1 MKRGIDDIGKGI
13 YKGAVAVIENY
24 GKKGAKK
31 GAKKVGKAVKTAAG
45 GAGKKPPTPK
55 RTAAASGDAARRKAQ
70 EKLVREFGKTPASEA
85 RKKAQEAAR
94 QLELRSQRQ
103 LQSRSGQQQLI
114 KEWGKLSGRQFYADE
129 AAKGA
134 STVRSRMAE
143 EARSRGIANRARG
156 MGARQ
161 NADEA
166 KAIRDAAARK
176 KRQQAYKESGGRNS
190 AAAKARRDSKNANRA
205 KQVRKDIKKNKPK

>member
-1 MKRGIDDIGKGI
+1 MKKRGIDDIGKGVV
-13 YKGAVAVIENY
+13 KGVGALLENY

-31 GAKKVGKAVKTAAG
+31 GAKKVGKAAKTAAG
-45 GAGKKPPTPK
+45 GAGRKLPPK
-55 RTAAASGDAARRKAQ
+55 AKTAVAASGDAARRKA
-70 EKLVREFGKTPASEA
+70 V
-85 RKKAQEAAR
+85 EAAR
-94 QLELRSQRQ
+94 QLEMRSQRLLDTKKGQNQ
-103 LQSRSGQQQLI
+103 LA
-114 KEWGKLSGRQFYADE
+114 KEWGKLSGRQYYADE

-143 EARSRGIANRARG
+143 QARSRGIGNRARG

-166 KAIRDAAARK
+166 KAIQDAARRADRAK
-176 KRQQAYKESGGRNS
+176 AYKEAGGRNS
-190 AAAKARRDSKNANRA
+190 AAAKARRDSRNATRA

>member
-1 MKRGIDDIGKGI
+1 VKKRGIDDIGKGI

-24 GKKGAKK
+24 GKKGVAKGVKAAKK
-31 GAKKVGKAVKTAAG
+31 GAKTAAG
-45 GAGKKPPTPK
+45 GAGRKLPPK
-55 RTAAASGDAARRKAQ
+55 AKTAVAASGDAAR
-70 EKLVREFGKTPASEA
+70 
-85 RKKAQEAAR
+85 KKAIEAAR
-94 QLELRSQRQ
+94 QLELRSQRMLDTKKGQNQ
-103 LQSRSGQQQLI
+103 LA

-129 AAKGA
+129 AAKKS

-143 EARSRGIANRARG
+143 QARSRGIGNRARG

-166 KAIRDAAARK
+166 KAISDAARRADRAK
-176 KRQQAYKESGGRNS
+176 AYKEAGGRNS
-190 AAAKARRDSKNANRA
+190 AAAKARRDSRNANRA

>member
-13 YKGAVAVIENY
+13 YKGGVALARRA
-24 GKKGAKK
+24 AKK
-31 GAKKVGKAVKTAAG
+31 GVKKGVKAAKTAAG
-45 GAGKKPPTPK
+45 GAGRKLPPK
-55 RTAAASGDAARRKAQ
+55 AKTAVAASGDAARR
-70 EKLVREFGKTPASEA
+70 
-85 RKKAQEAAR
+85 KAQEAAR

-129 AAKGA
+129 AAKGS

-166 KAIRDAAARK
+166 KAIADAAARK
-176 KRQQAYKESGGRNS
+176 KRQQAYKEAGGRNS
-190 AAAKARRDSKNANRA
+190 AAAKARRDSRNANRA

>member
-31 GAKKVGKAVKTAAG
+31 GAKKVGKAAKTAAG
-45 GAGKKPPTPK
+45 GAGKKPPMPK
-55 RTAAASGDAARRKAQ
+55 RTAAAAGDAARRKAQ
-70 EKLVREFGKTPASEA
+70 EKMVREWGKTPATEA
-85 RKKAQEAAR
+85 RKKALEAAR
-94 QLELRSQRQ
+94 QLELRSQRMLESKKGQNQ
-103 LQSRSGQQQLI
+103 LA
-114 KEWGKLSGRQFYADE
+114 KEWGRLSGRQYYADE

-143 EARSRGIANRARG
+143 QARSRGIGNRARG

-166 KAIRDAAARK
+166 KAIRDAARRAE
-176 KRQQAYKESGGRNS
+176 RQQAYKEAGGRNS
-190 AAAKARRDSKNANRA
+190 AAAKARRDSRNANRA

>member
-31 GAKKVGKAVKTAAG
+31 GAKKVGKAAKTAAG
-45 GAGKKPPTPK
+45 GAGRKLPPK
-55 RTAAASGDAARRKAQ
+55 AKTAVAASGDAARRKA
-70 EKLVREFGKTPASEA
+70 V
-85 RKKAQEAAR
+85 EAAR
-94 QLELRSQRQ
+94 QLELRSQRM
-103 LQSRSGQQQLI
+103 LDSKKGQQQLA
-114 KEWGKLSGRQFYADE
+114 KEWGKLSGRQYYADE

-143 EARSRGIANRARG
+143 QARSRGITARG
-156 MGARQ
+156 RKMGARQ

-166 KAIRDAAARK
+166 KAIADASRRAERAK
-176 KRQQAYKESGGRNS
+176 AYKEAGGRNS

>member
-31 GAKKVGKAVKTAAG
+31 AGKKTVKAAKTAAG
-45 GAGKKPPTPK
+45 GAGRKLPPK
-55 RTAAASGDAARRKAQ
+55 AKTAVAASGDAARRKA
-70 EKLVREFGKTPASEA
+70 V
-85 RKKAQEAAR
+85 EAAR
-94 QLELRSQRQ
+94 QLEMRSQRM
-103 LQSRSGQQQLI
+103 LDSKKGQQQLA
-114 KEWGKLSGRQFYADE
+114 KEWGKLSGRQYYADE
-129 AAKGA
+129 AAKSA

-143 EARSRGIANRARG
+143 QARSRGITARG
-156 MGARQ
+156 RKMGARQ

-166 KAIRDAAARK
+166 KAIADASRRADRAK
-176 KRQQAYKESGGRNS
+176 AYKESGGRNS

>member
-31 GAKKVGKAVKTAAG
+31 SAKKVGKVKTAAG
-45 GAGKKPPTPK
+45 GAGKKPPMPK
-55 RTAAASGDAARRKAQ
+55 RTAAGASDAFMNK
-70 EKLVREFGKTPASEA
+70 G
-85 RKKAQEAAR
+85 QEAAR
-94 QLELRSQRQ
+94 KLELRSQRM
-103 LQSRSGQQQLI
+103 LDTKKGQQQLI
-114 KEWGKLSGRQFYADE
+114 KEWGKLSGRQYYADE

-143 EARSRGIANRARG
+143 QARSRGIGNRARG

-166 KAIRDAAARK
+166 KAIRDAARRADRAK
-176 KRQQAYKESGGRNS
+176 AYKEAGGRNS

>member
-1 MKRGIDDIGKGI
+1 MKKRGIDDIGKGI
-13 YKGAVAVIENY
+13 YKGAVAVVENY
-24 GKKGAKK
+24 TKKGAKK
-31 GAKKVGKAVKTAAG
+31 AAKKGVKAAKTAAG
-45 GAGKKPPTPK
+45 GAGRKLPPK
-55 RTAAASGDAARRKAQ
+55 VKTAAMAGDAARRKA
-70 EKLVREFGKTPASEA
+70 E
-85 RKKAQEAAR
+85 EAAR

-103 LQSRSGQQQLI
+103 MQSRSGQSQLI

-134 STVRSRMAE
+134 STVRSRLAE
-143 EARSRGIANRARG
+143 EARSRGIAARAKK

-166 KAIRDAAARK
+166 KAIRDAAARRE
-176 KRQQAYKESGGRNS
+176 RQQAYKESGGRNS
-190 AAAKARRDSKNANRA
+190 AAAKARRDSRNANRA

>member
-1 MKRGIDDIGKGI
+1 MKIPFDDIAKG
-13 YKGAVAVIENY
+13 GVALARRA
-24 GKKGAKK
+24 AKK
-31 GAKKVGKAVKTAAG
+31 GVKKSTKAAKTAAG

-55 RTAAASGDAARRKAQ
+55 RTAAAAGDASRRKAI
-70 EKLVREFGKTPASEA
+70 
-85 RKKAQEAAR
+85 EAAR
-94 QLELRSQRQ
+94 QLEMRSQRMLESKKGQNQ
-103 LQSRSGQQQLI
+103 LA
-114 KEWGKLSGRQFYADE
+114 KEWGKLSGRQYYADE

-143 EARSRGIANRARG
+143 QARSRGITARGRG

-161 NADEA
+161 NANEA
-166 KAIRDAAARK
+166 KAISDAARRADRAK
-176 KRQQAYKESGGRNS
+176 AYKEAGGRNS

>member
-1 MKRGIDDIGKGI
+1 MKIPFDDIAKG
-13 YKGAVAVIENY
+13 GVALARRA
-24 GKKGAKK
+24 AKK
-31 GAKKVGKAVKTAAG
+31 GAKKSSKAAKTAAG

-55 RTAAASGDAARRKAQ
+55 RTAAAAGDAERRKAQ
-70 EKLVREFGKTPASEA
+70 EKLVREFGITKASEA
-85 RKKAQEAAR
+85 RKKALEAAR
-94 QLELRSQRQ
+94 QLEMRSQRMLESKKGQNQ
-103 LQSRSGQQQLI
+103 LA
-114 KEWGKLSGRQFYADE
+114 KEWGKLSGRQYYADE

-143 EARSRGIANRARG
+143 QARSRGITARGRG

-166 KAIRDAAARK
+166 KAIRDAARRADRAK
-176 KRQQAYKESGGRNS
+176 AYKEAGGRNS
-190 AAAKARRDSKNANRA
+190 AEAKARRDSRNANRA

>member
-45 GAGKKPPTPK
+45 GAGKKPPIPK
-55 RTAAASGDAARRKAQ
+55 RTAAAAGDASRRKAI
-70 EKLVREFGKTPASEA
+70 
-85 RKKAQEAAR
+85 EAAR
-94 QLELRSQRQ
+94 QLELRSQRMLESKRGQNQ
-103 LQSRSGQQQLI
+103 LA
-114 KEWGKLSGRQFYADE
+114 KEWGKLSGRQYYADE

-143 EARSRGIANRARG
+143 QARSRGIGNRARG

-166 KAIRDAAARK
+166 KAIRDAARRQE
-176 KRQQAYKESGGRNS
+176 RQQAYKESGGRNS

>member
-1 MKRGIDDIGKGI
+1 VKRGIDDIGKGI

-31 GAKKVGKAVKTAAG
+31 SAKKIGKAAKTAAG
-45 GAGKKPPTPK
+45 GAGKKPPMPK
-55 RTAAASGDAARRKAQ
+55 RTAAAAGDASRRKAI
-70 EKLVREFGKTPASEA
+70 
-85 RKKAQEAAR
+85 EAAR
-94 QLELRSQRQ
+94 QLELRSQRLLESKKGQNQ
-103 LQSRSGQQQLI
+103 LA
-114 KEWGKLSGRQFYADE
+114 KEWGKLSGRQYYADE

-143 EARSRGIANRARG
+143 QARSRGITARGRG

-166 KAIRDAAARK
+166 KAIRDAARRADRAK
-176 KRQQAYKESGGRNS
+176 AYKEAGGRNS
-190 AAAKARRDSKNANRA
+190 AEAKARRDSRNANRA

>member
-1 MKRGIDDIGKGI
+1 MKKRGIDDIGKGI

-31 GAKKVGKAVKTAAG
+31 GAKKTIKAAKTAAG
-45 GAGKKPPTPK
+45 GAGKKPPMPK
-55 RTAAASGDAARRKAQ
+55 RTAMSDEAGRAAASSGAAARLKAI
-70 EKLVREFGKTPASEA
+70 
-85 RKKAQEAAR
+85 EAAR
-94 QLELRSQRQ
+94 QLEMRSQRM
-103 LQSRSGQQQLI
+103 LESKKGQQQLA
-114 KEWGKLSGRQFYADE
+114 KEWGKLSGRQYYADE
-129 AAKGA
+129 AAKSA

-143 EARSRGIANRARG
+143 QSRSRGIANRARG

-176 KRQQAYKESGGRNS
+176 ERQQAYKQSGGRNS
-190 AAAKARRDSKNANRA
+190 EAARQRRANMNANRA

>member
-1 MKRGIDDIGKGI
+1 VKKRGADDILKGGVALLRKAGKT
-13 YKGAVAVIENY
+13 A
-24 GKKGAKK
+24 
-31 GAKKVGKAVKTAAG
+31 KTAAG
-45 GAGKKPPTPK
+45 GAGKKPPMPK
-55 RTAAASGDAARRKAQ
+55 KAAAASGDAAR
-70 EKLVREFGKTPASEA
+70 
-85 RKKAQEAAR
+85 KKAIEAAR
-94 QLELRSQRQ
+94 QLELRSQRMLDTRKGQNQ
-103 LQSRSGQQQLI
+103 LA

-129 AAKGA
+129 AAKSS
-134 STVRSRMAE
+134 STVRGRMAE
-143 EARSRGIANRARG
+143 EARSRGIANRAKS

-190 AAAKARRDSKNANRA
+190 ADAKARRDSRNANRA

>member
-31 GAKKVGKAVKTAAG
+31 GAKKAGKAAKTAAG
-45 GAGKKPPTPK
+45 GAGRKLPPK
-55 RTAAASGDAARRKAQ
+55 AKTAVAASGDA
-70 EKLVREFGKTPASEA
+70 FMGKG
-85 RKKAQEAAR
+85 QEAAR
-94 QLELRSQRQ
+94 KLELRSQRM
-103 LQSRSGQQQLI
+103 LDTKKGQQQLI

-129 AAKGA
+129 AAKKS

-143 EARSRGIANRARG
+143 QARSRGIGNRARG

-166 KAIRDAAARK
+166 KAIRDAARRADRAK
-176 KRQQAYKESGGRNS
+176 AYKEAGGKNS
-190 AAAKARRDSKNANRA
+190 AEAKARRDSKNANRA

>member
-1 MKRGIDDIGKGI
+1 MKIPFDDLAKG
-13 YKGAVAVIENY
+13 GVALARRA
-24 GKKGAKK
+24 AKK
-31 GAKKVGKAVKTAAG
+31 GVKKSTKAVKTAAG

-55 RTAAASGDAARRKAQ
+55 RTAAASGDAARR
-70 EKLVREFGKTPASEA
+70 
-85 RKKAQEAAR
+85 KAQEAAR

-114 KEWGKLSGRQFYADE
+114 KEWGKLSGRQYYADE
-129 AAKGA
+129 AAKGS
-134 STVRSRMAE
+134 STVRGRMAE
-143 EARSRGIANRARG
+143 QARSRGIANRARG

-166 KAIRDAAARK
+166 KAIADAAARK

>member
-31 GAKKVGKAVKTAAG
+31 GAKKAGKAAKTAAG
-45 GAGKKPPTPK
+45 GAGRKLPPK
-55 RTAAASGDAARRKAQ
+55 AKTAVAASGDA
-70 EKLVREFGKTPASEA
+70 FMGKG
-85 RKKAQEAAR
+85 QEAAR
-94 QLELRSQRQ
+94 KLELRSQRM
-103 LQSRSGQQQLI
+103 LDTKKGQQQLI

-129 AAKGA
+129 AAKKS

-143 EARSRGIANRARG
+143 QARSRGIGNRARG

-166 KAIRDAAARK
+166 KAIRDAARRADRAK
-176 KRQQAYKESGGRNS
+176 AYKEAGGRNS
-190 AAAKARRDSKNANRA
+190 AAAKARRDSRNANRA